1 MKRPNPSEIPDDP
14 GAYLFRDQHGQV
26 IYAGKAKSI
35 RKRLA
40 GHFSAGSHLGTSM
53 VDAADSVEW
62 IVTANEVEALML
74 EYSLIQRHRPRFNYR
89 LRDDKSYPYLAIS
102 VSEEWARPRVM
113 RGKKRK
119 GTRYFGPFAHAYAV
133 RSTLDLLLKTFPV
146 RTCTDG
152 KFRTHKNK
160 GRPCLLYDIEKC
172 SAPCVGLVEK
182 ADHDAMVDGLS
193 AFFAGDTEGIVADL
207 EEQMLQASESMEY
220 ERAARF
226 RDRLSDLR
234 KAMERQEVVTE
245 KPENFDLIA
254 LHDSE
259 FEAAIQVMF
268 VRRGRLVGRLGTI
281 MDKSEEM
288 DAGGAIGGM
297 LHELYG
303 DDEPPGLVLVEV
315 EPPDIEIWEQLLT
328 EQRGSRVTIKV
339 PQRGA
344 KRRLMETAGINAA
357 QDFARHR
364 LRRQSDPNARAK
376 ALRSLQEELQL
387 PISPLRIEAFD
398 ISTLQG
404 RDTVGSMVVLEDGL
418 PRRSDYR
425 RFKVRTIQGQDD
437 FASME
442 EVLRRRFKAYLKERE
457 LPVEERGRFSYPP
470 SLLLIDGGLG
480 QLGRAVKVLAELDL
494 DIPVAGL
501 AKRMEEVYMPGSSEP
516 IRIPRDE
523 PALHLLQ
530 RVRDEA
536 HRFAVEYHRKLR
548 GKRMVDS
555 ILDDVPGVG
564 PGRKKALIRRFGSL
578 KKIRAASQ
586 EELAEVVPT
595 GVAQALFEALHNP
608 AG

>member
-1 MKRPNPSEIPDDP
+1 MQRPNPSEIPDDS
-14 GAYLFRDQHGQV
+14 GAYLFRDRHGQV

-53 VDAADSVEW
+53 VEAAETVEW
-62 IVTANEVEALML
+62 IVTSNEVEALML

-102 VSEEWARPRVM
+102 VSEEWPRPRVM

-119 GTRYFGPFAHAYAV
+119 GTRYFGPFAHTYAV
-133 RSTLDLLLKTFPV
+133 RSTLDLLLKAFPV

-152 KFRTHKNK
+152 KFRTHQNK

-182 ADHDAMVDGLS
+182 DEYAAMVDGLS
-193 AFFAGDTEGIVADL
+193 AFFAGDTDAIVGDL
-207 EEQMLQASESMEY
+207 ESRMVAASEALEY
-220 ERAARF
+220 ESAARI
-226 RDRLSDLR
+226 RDRLFDVH
-234 KAMERQEVVTE
+234 KAMERQEVVTD

-254 LHDSE
+254 VHDSE
-259 FEAAIQVMF
+259 FEAAIQAMF

-281 MDKSEEM
+281 MDKSEDM

-303 DDEPPGLVLVEV
+303 DDEPPALVLVEV
-315 EPPDIEIWEQLLT
+315 EPPDVEVWEQLLT
-328 EQRGSRVTIKV
+328 EQRGSRVTVRV
-339 PQRGA
+339 PRRGA
-344 KRRLMETAGINAA
+344 KRRLMETAAVNAA
-357 QDFARHR
+357 QDYARHR
-364 LRRQSDPNARAK
+364 LRRQSDPNARAQ

-457 LPVEERGRFSYPP
+457 LPVEERGKFSYPP

-480 QLGRAVKVLAELDL
+480 QLGRAVKVLRELDL

-501 AKRMEEVYMPGSSEP
+501 AKRMEEVFLPGRSEP
-516 IRIPRDE
+516 VRIPRDE
-523 PALHLLQ
+523 PALYLLQ

-536 HRFAVEYHRKLR
+536 HRFAIAYHRNLR

-564 PGRKKALIRRFGSL
+564 PTRKKALLRHFGSL
-578 KKIRAASQ
+578 KKIRNASQ
-586 EELAEVVPT
+586 EELATVVPA
-595 GVAQALFEALHNP
+595 GVATNLFEALHSP
-608 AG
+608 AR